1 LQTVSTPDPY
11 LASFP
16 SSIDPMALTT
26 ASWVTLTQ
34 VAFPISLGYSERE
47 VARELGVPRKQVEQR
62 LDLLRSELME
72 Q

>member
-1 LQTVSTPDPY
+1 
-11 LASFP
+11 
-16 SSIDPMALTT
+16 MALTT